1 MSKVLVI
8 SGHPDLSHS
17 YTNRVILGEL
27 EEAVDTVRVRRLDQR
42 YPDARID
49 VAAEQQALLDADIL
63 VLQFPFYWY
72 SVPALLKKWIDEVM
86 TFNFAY
92 GPEGDKL
99 KDKPLLLSLTV
110 GGPQESY
117 RTLGYNHFAI
127 PELLKPLEQ
136 LAYLTGMVF
145 EPPIWSHGMVY
156 IPGIYNTQELV
167 EARARDHAGRLIATI
182 RALQQ
187 KR

>member
-17 YTNRVILGEL
+17 FTNRVILGEL
-27 EEAVDTVRVRRLDQR
+27 EEAIDGLRVRRLDQR
-42 YPDARID
+42 YPDTRID
-49 VAAEQQALLDADIL
+49 VAAEQQALLEADIL

-72 SVPALLKKWIDEVM
+72 SVPALLKKWIDEVL
-86 TFNFAY
+86 TFNFAF

-99 KDKPLLLSLTV
+99 KGKPLLISLTV

-117 RTLGYNHFAI
+117 RPLGYNHFTI

-136 LAYLTGMVF
+136 LAYLTGMPY

-156 IPGIYNTQELV
+156 IPEVYNTLELV
-167 EARARDHAGRLIATI
+167 EARARDHASRLIAVI
-182 RALQQ
+182 RELQQ
-187 KR
+187 VN

>member
-27 EEAVDTVRVRRLDQR
+27 EEAVDHVRVRRLDQR
-42 YPDARID
+42 YPDGRID

-99 KDKPLLLSLTV
+99 KGKPLLLSLTV

-156 IPGIYNTQELV
+156 IPGIYNT
-167 EARARDHAGRLIATI
+167 
-182 RALQQ
+182 
-187 KR
+187 

>member
-1 MSKVLVI
+1 MADILVI
-8 SGHPDLSHS
+8 SGHPDLSQSH
-17 YTNRVILGEL
+17 TNRLIL
-27 EEAVDTVRVRRLDQR
+27 DRLQQALPDLQIR
-42 YPDARID
+42 ALDRLYPDYRID
-49 VAAEQQALLDADIL
+49 VASEQAALRAAKVI
-63 VLQFPFYWY
+63 VLQFPLYWY

-99 KDKPLLLSLTV
+99 KGKPLLLSLTV

-136 LAYLTGMVF
+136 LAYLTGMIF

-167 EARARDHAGRLIATI
+167 EARARDHAGRLIATL
-182 RALQQ
+182 RTLQQ
-187 KR
+187 GR